1 MNGFEK
7 RAEKIKGK
15 IKDTTLELLS
25 NMEPRN
31 IRITDIANSAKVSQV
46 TIYNYFG
53 SKDDLINEALKS
65 YYVDTLT
72 EYEKYISNSEHT
84 FQETIRY
91 IMFQKKETVHKFS
104 TNKLNEILLQNPEMK
119 KFVEEIYSSRV
130 LPLVVKMIEN
140 AKQKN
145 EIKRDIP
152 ASLILFYINIF
163 SDKTEELLKM
173 SNNYQSEEKYIEDL
187 LNLFFYGLAG
197 KVEDVD
203 R

>member
-15 IKDTTLELLS
+15 IKHTTLELLS

-72 EYEKYISNSEHT
+72 EYEQYISNSEHT

-104 TNKLNEILLQNPEMK
+104 ANKLNEIMLQNPEMK

-130 LPLVVKMIEN
+130 LPLVVKMIDN
-140 AKQKN
+140 AKQRN

-173 SNNYQSEEKYIEDL
+173 SNSYQSEEKYIEDL

-197 KVEDVD
+197 KVEDGD